1 MLLGTDMKVWI
12 GVVPTPQAD
21 GAVMRRE
28 MFFLA
33 HFEPLSITWAMLH
46 GTAYLSMLVN
56 MTIPFMTTVFWL
68 MWDNTPHHKA
78 QIISKWFPDHGN
90 EFTRCCW
97 ICAIRSYLIWSSKGG
112 QLLMKHHQWSVVSNT
127 RLGVST
133 PVSTPIWPAKWLWKI
148 WGRAY
153 FKHLCW

>member
-112 QLLMKHHQWSVVSNT
+112 PIVNETSSMISSVKYKAWGKYSSKHSNLT
-127 RLGVST
+127 
-133 PVSTPIWPAKWLWKI
+133 
-148 WGRAY
+148 
-153 FKHLCW
+153 CWMALKNIREGIL

>member
-12 GVVPTPQAD
+12 HVVPTPQAD
-21 GAVMRRE
+21 GAVMRWE
-28 MFFLA
+28 MFFWHTLS
-33 HFEPLSITWAMLH
+33 PLVSPEQCYMAQPTWV
-46 GTAYLSMLVN
+46 SLVN

-133 PVSTPIWPAKWLWKI
+133 PIWPAEWLWKI